1 MSKQKNQRLSLFLFV
16 LISIFTTYNRIIY
29 AQTPLEKI
37 DSLEKII
44 SKKQVN
50 DTTWINA
57 IISLEKLYIDTRNQ
71 KKGTH
76 LDMLLKKAKKANY
89 LKGISQALR
98 LRAYQYAD
106 EGDYKKA
113 LNIALEKLA
122 YDEKN
127 NTLAEVIDAY
137 NLLVYV
143 NARSNIIPKALE
155 YALLAKKG
163 IDDLPETHPKWY
175 DLFGSVYSGLGNMYI
190 INQEYNKTSEIKA
203 LDIYAA
209 VIKNAKKAIELN
221 RMPKEKALYLEGSAY
236 NNMAFLYYRSE
247 KYQLSAEYA
256 QKALAMS
263 EQHNV
268 PLLLP
273 PVLNILVL
281 SYTNIG
287 DFKNA
292 ERYLAM
298 MGEFDKNKKLK
309 QEELLGYYK
318 VGREL
323 YLKQNKF
330 ELAYQY
336 QDKYYSLKDSIQ
348 GTDVQNKLNE
358 LSTKYETEKKEAQI
372 KTLER
377 ERTLKN
383 YLIAAIFIFLIGSAV
398 AIWNKYKSIQLE
410 KALMS
415 QTAIL
420 QQEQAEKLQ
429 LEMDTKHRE
438 LASSTLYLEQRN
450 GFLDT
455 LKTQIKSG
463 IEPKKL
469 LTEID
474 RNMNLEDDWQNFKIH
489 FEQVHHSFFEKLLDL
504 EPNLTDLE
512 QKQCAYLKLNLSP
525 KQVSNLLNVTPHAV
539 SVSRTRIKK
548 KLGIDENISLNDF
561 LTKL

>member
-1 MSKQKNQRLSLFLFV
+1 MLKKSTVFNLGFFLSFLFMGV
-16 LISIFTTYNRIIY
+16 SGYS
-29 AQTPLEKI
+29 QTPQQKI
-37 DSLEKII
+37 DSLENWVAKHP
-44 SKKQVN
+44 KK
-50 DTTWINA
+50 DTAWVS
-57 IISLEKLYIDTRNQ
+57 SLIRLEQLYVDNRDD
-71 KKGTH
+71 KKG
-76 LDMLLKKAKKANY
+76 KNIAEIVENAKK
-89 LKGISQALR
+89 LKYNKGVSQALR
-98 LRAYQYAD
+98 LQTYQFAD

-113 LNIALEKLA
+113 LDIALEKLA

-143 NARSNIIPKALE
+143 NARSNLIPKALE

-163 IDDLPETHPKWY
+163 IDNLPENHPKWY
-175 DLFGSVYSGLGNMYI
+175 ALFGSVYSSLGNIYV
-190 INQEYNKTSEIKA
+190 INQKYNKTSEIKA
-203 LDIYAA
+203 LEIYAA

-221 RMPKEKALYLEGSAY
+221 RMPKERALYLEGSAY

-247 KYQLSAEYA
+247 KYNLSAEYA

-358 LSTKYETEKKEAQI
+358 LSTKYETEKKEVQI

-377 ERTLKN
+377 EKTLKN
-383 YLIAAIFIFLIGSAV
+383 YLLAAILVFVIGLIGTF
-398 AIWNKYKSIQLE
+398 WNRYKSIQLE
-410 KALMS
+410 KALMR
-415 QTAIL
+415 QDAIL
-420 QQEQAEKLQ
+420 QKEKAEKLQ
-429 LEMDTKHRE
+429 LEMDTKQRE

-548 KLGIDENISLNDF
+548 KLGLEEDVSLNDF
-561 LTKL
+561 LARL

>member
-1 MSKQKNQRLSLFLFV
+1 MFNQISKFLTLFSVLFFN
-16 LISIFTTYNRIIY
+16 IQSFS
-29 AQTPLEKI
+29 QTPEQKI
-37 DSLEKII
+37 DSLEQWV
-44 SKKQVN
+44 SKYPKK
-50 DTTWINA
+50 DTTWINNLIA
-57 IISLEKLYIDTRNQ
+57 LEKLYTDNRNT
-71 KKGTH
+71 KKGN
-76 LDMLLKKAKKANY
+76 LIASIIENAQKLKY
-89 LKGISQALR
+89 PTGVSQGLR
-98 LRAYQYAD
+98 LQVYKLAD
-106 EGDYKKA
+106 DGDYDKA
-113 LNIALEKLA
+113 LNIALKKLA

-127 NTLAEVIDAY
+127 NTPAEVINSY
-137 NLLVYV
+137 NVLVYV

-163 IDDLPETHPKWY
+163 IDNLPESHPKWY
-175 DLFGSVYSGLGNMYI
+175 ALFGSVYSSLANMYV
-190 INQEYNKTSEIKA
+190 INQAYNKTSEAKA
-203 LDIYAA
+203 LEIYAA

-263 EQHNV
+263 EQYNV

-292 ERYLAM
+292 KRYLAM

-323 YLKQNKF
+323 YLKEKKY

-336 QDKYYSLKDSIQ
+336 QEKYYSLKDSIQ

-377 ERTLKN
+377 EQTLKN
-383 YLIAAIFIFLIGSAV
+383 YLLAAILVFVIGLIGMF
-398 AIWNKYKSIQLE
+398 WNRYKSIQLE

-420 QQEQAEKLQ
+420 QQEKAEKLQ
-429 LEMDTKHRE
+429 LEMDNKQRE

-455 LKTQIKSG
+455 LKTHIKSG

-474 RNMNLEDDWQNFKIH
+474 RNMNLEEDWQNFKLH
-489 FEQVHHSFFEKLLDL
+489 FEQVHPSFFEKLLDL

-548 KLGIDENISLNDF
+548 KLGLEEEISLNDF
-561 LTKL
+561 LARL

>member
-1 MSKQKNQRLSLFLFV
+1 MFKNVTKISSLFYFTFLSSLF
-16 LISIFTTYNRIIY
+16 IEFTCFS
-29 AQTPLEKI
+29 QTPQQKI
-37 DSLEKII
+37 DSLENWVQKHP
-44 SKKQVN
+44 KK
-50 DTTWINA
+50 DTTWVNNLL
-57 IISLEKLYIDTRNQ
+57 SLEQLYVDTRDSM
-71 KKGTH
+71 KGKH
-76 LDMLLKKAKKANY
+76 IVEIVEIAKKIKY
-89 LKGISQALR
+89 TIGISKSLR
-98 LRAYQYAD
+98 LQTYQLAD

-113 LNIALEKLA
+113 LDIALEKLA

-127 NTLAEVIDAY
+127 NTPAEVIDAY

-143 NARSNIIPKALE
+143 NARSNLIPKALE

-163 IDDLPETHPKWY
+163 IDNLPETHPKWY
-175 DLFGSVYSGLGNMYI
+175 SLFGSVYSSLGNIYI

-203 LDIYAA
+203 LEIYAA

-221 RMPKEKALYLEGSAY
+221 RMPKERALYLEGSAY

-247 KYQLSAEYA
+247 KYALSAEYA

-292 ERYLAM
+292 ERYLQM
-298 MGEFDKNKKLK
+298 MSKFNEDKKLK
-309 QEELLGYYK
+309 KEEVLGYYK

-323 YLKQNKF
+323 YLKQKKYD
-330 ELAYQY
+330 LAYQY

-358 LSTKYETEKKEAQI
+358 LSTKYETEKKEVQI

-377 ERTLKN
+377 EKTLKN
-383 YLIAAIFIFLIGSAV
+383 YLLVAILVFVIGLIGTF
-398 AIWNKYKSIQLE
+398 WNRYKSIQLE
-410 KALMS
+410 KALMR
-415 QTAIL
+415 QDAIL
-420 QQEQAEKLQ
+420 QQEKAEKLQ
-429 LEMDTKHRE
+429 LEMDTKQRE

-548 KLGIDENISLNDF
+548 KLGLEEDVSLNDF
-561 LTKL
+561 LARL